1 MQHAPDAVPHAVS
14 ETLDFIPP
22 RKPGRINIA
31 NRLIEDIPV
40 QVRIAGGEGEQVF
53 SVRGPCLGCQRAS
66 DIVAGVLTVVGLLH

>member
-40 QVRIAGGEGEQVF
+40 QVRIAGGE
-53 SVRGPCLGCQRAS
+53 RQR
-66 DIVAGVLTVVGLLH
+66 VLAKEATVVTQL